1 MEYKSK
7 TCENSRNTNIFDVD
21 MLKGYS
27 DISKK
32 VSNQHPECLS
42 NNSEVDVQE
51 NCMLIKI
58 KELLHTVEYISG
70 TYYLIP
76 SEKGIYE
83 IRIGIVCEEFTEE
96 DIQKLNV
103 IIE

>member
-1 MEYKSK
+1 
-7 TCENSRNTNIFDVD
+7 
-21 MLKGYS
+21 
-27 DISKK
+27 
-32 VSNQHPECLS
+32 
-42 NNSEVDVQE
+42 
-51 NCMLIKI
+51 MLIKI